1 MEGEADIPLHRQM
14 KERLPPHPTRIEA
27 SAGEDVM
34 SKLLRRM
41 RPPGM
46 RIQLTLWFIAVF
58 SVLMLLFGGIFYI
71 NLRASLQTSFDASL
85 QLRTQQISAGINE
98 DRGTITIHDVTGALP
113 GLTDPDAATD
123 NATPKSNPQSSS
135 TTTATPSTTEKT
147 NADVNLGALVRI
159 LNMRGDVV
167 YVTPAFLALNIPP
180 SSMTQPLHGNT
191 WQGTVTAK
199 NGQTVRL
206 YSTALAENGT
216 VYGVV
221 QVGES
226 LAPLGNTLRSVA
238 IELLLIVPFVLILGA
253 LGSYWLAAHAFGP
266 IDRLTR
272 IARRIEAGDL
282 HERVP
287 VPRSK
292 DEIQSLALTFNEM
305 IERIDKAFAR
315 QRRFVA
321 DASHELRTPVAAIRS
336 MTDVVLAQST
346 HIESEEYI
354 AVLRDVNAESE
365 RLGHLI
371 NGLLLLARSD
381 ENQVL
386 FEHELVRLDL
396 LATDVA
402 ATIEPLTM
410 EREITLEIVANQ
422 PTLVM
427 GDEVRLI
434 QVIMNLLDNAITYS
448 NSGGSVKLEVKTE
461 QNKAIMIVSDTGIG
475 IARDHLDH
483 IFERF
488 YRVDPAR
495 SRAAGSTGLGLSIVD
510 WIVRAHDGS
519 ITVESEVG
527 KGTTFTVALPIAA
540 QTSA

>member
-1 MEGEADIPLHRQM
+1 
-14 KERLPPHPTRIEA
+14 
-27 SAGEDVM
+27 M
-34 SKLLRRM
+34 SKLLRRI

-58 SVLMLLFGGIFYI
+58 SVLMLLFGAIFYI
-71 NLRASLQTSFDASL
+71 NLRASLQTSFDTSL
-85 QLRTQQISAGINE
+85 QLRTQQIAAGINE

-113 GLTDPDAATD
+113 GITDPDAVTD

-135 TTTATPSTTEKT
+135 TTTATPSTPVKT
-147 NADVNLGALVRI
+147 NEDVNLGALVRI
-159 LNMRGDVV
+159 LNIRGDVV

-180 SSMTQPLHGNT
+180 SSVTQPLHGNT

-206 YSTALAENGT
+206 YSTTLAENGT
-216 VYGVV
+216 VYGIV

-238 IELLLIVPFVLILGA
+238 VELLLIVPFVLILGA
-253 LGSYWLAAHAFGP
+253 FGSYWLAAHAFAP

-305 IERIDKAFAR
+305 IERIDKAFVR

-346 HIESEEYI
+346 PIESEEYV

-402 ATIEPLTM
+402 ATIEPLAT
-410 EREITLEIVANQ
+410 ERDITLEIVARQ
-422 PTLVM
+422 PILVM

-434 QVIMNLLDNAITYS
+434 QVIMNLLDNAVTYS
-448 NSGGSVKLEVKTE
+448 NSGARVKLEVKKE
-461 QNKAIMIVSDTGIG
+461 QNKAIMIVTDTGIG
-475 IARDHLDH
+475 IAKDHLDH

>member
-1 MEGEADIPLHRQM
+1 
-14 KERLPPHPTRIEA
+14 
-27 SAGEDVM
+27 M
-34 SKLLRRM
+34 SKLLRSM
-41 RPPGM
+41 WPPGM

-58 SVLMLLFGGIFYI
+58 SVLMLLFGAVFYI
-71 NLRASLQTSFDASL
+71 NLRTSLQTNFDSSL
-85 QLRTQQISAGINE
+85 QSRTQQIAAGIND

-113 GLTDPDAATD
+113 GLTDIDA
-123 NATPKSNPQSSS
+123 PPV
-135 TTTATPSTTEKT
+135 TTTPESSPQATATSVVAGNTST
-147 NADVNLGALVRI
+147 DVNLGALVRI
-159 LNMRGDVV
+159 LNARGDVV
-167 YVTPAFLALNIPP
+167 YVTPSFLALNIPHA
-180 SSMTQPLHGNT
+180 SVSQPLQGKT

-206 YSTALAENGT
+206 YSASLQENGV

-238 IELLLIVPFVLILGA
+238 TELLLIVPFVLLLGA
-253 LGSYWLAAHAFGP
+253 LGSYWLAAHAFAP

-305 IERIDKAFAR
+305 IERIEKAFTR

-336 MTDVVLAQST
+336 MTDVVLAQNEPV
-346 HIESEEYI
+346 ESEEYKS
-354 AVLRDVNAESE
+354 VLRDVNSEAE

-386 FEHELVRLDL
+386 FEREPVRLDL

-402 ATIEPLTM
+402 ATIEPLAT
-410 EREITLEIVANQ
+410 ERCITLEVIAKQ
-422 PTLVM
+422 DITVM

-434 QVIMNLLDNAITYS
+434 QVIMNLLDNAVTYS
-448 NSGGSVKLEVKTE
+448 NRGAKVTLEVKAVHN
-461 QNKAIMIVSDTGIG
+461 QAIIMVSDTGIG
-475 IARDHLDH
+475 IAADQLDH

-495 SRAAGSTGLGLSIVD
+495 SRAAGSTGLGLAIVD
-510 WIVRAHDGS
+510 WIVHAHEGH

-527 KGTTFTVALPIAA
+527 KGTTFTITLPIAEQKLA
-540 QTSA
+540 